1 MEWLHTMLAE
11 HPVGHFAL
19 AVRHNPYL
27 ILLAYLVMCAGS
39 FATLDIIE
47 RIGDAEQASARRRWK
62 LLGACCLACIN
73 PASALASAASLA
85 ITSTSNGR
93 GSMR

>member
-1 MEWLHTMLAE
+1 MEWLHTLLAD

-47 RIGDAEQASARRRWK
+47 RIGDSEQASARRRWK
-62 LLGACCLACIN
+62 VLGACCLACSVWAMHYIACS
-73 PASALASAASLA
+73 PSKPPS
-85 ITSTSNGR
+85 TSTTTCS
-93 GSMR
+93 